1 VVQGL
6 RPTIWRPLTPNEQYI
21 YTRRSIDPKKFPD
34 LDNYTTAVKRWDA
47 RPGRIEAETAHRVD
61 DRNSFTV
68 RWTYTP
74 LAGGA
79 LEIAWT
85 ISPQIE
91 APWVPETGIEIA
103 GAGLDNLRWLGLG
116 PLDAY
121 PNLKAAA
128 QFGLW
133 RLDKP
138 ESTGAKADVR
148 WAEWTSANGAGLRLE
163 GHRVHGLAPG
173 PGKERRLRPLRP
185 YLRLPAPGRLRALSA
200 VEGRPAAK
208 FQRAERSE
216 DRLDAAPGTVLT
228 GSVTLRPLAR

>member
-163 GHRVHGLAPG
+163 GC
-173 PGKERRLRPLRP
+173 P

-228 GSVTLRPLAR
+228 GSVSLRPLAR